1 MPLFEYTALNP
12 KGDQVKG
19 VAEAA
24 NPFGARQK
32 LRDSGVF
39 PVNIRE
45 ISEENS
51 ESKTAGFR
59 LFEKITQGNI
69 TLFTRQLATLLNA
82 GLPLVPSLATLSHQ
96 AANPQLKKVLVQVKK
111 DVREGNSF
119 VRSLSR
125 FPHIF
130 PVFYVNMIRSGEAS
144 GTLHIVLERLAD
156 FNEKQQALKMKIR
169 SALAYPVLMSIIGGL
184 VLFFMMT
191 FIVPNITRIFDQ
203 MHQRLPWITILIIAV
218 SSFLK
223 AYWWVMVI
231 GGGATFFFLRSFIR
245 TDRGER
251 LWHKWKL
258 RAPLLGPLH
267 QKIAVSRFSR
277 TLGTLLQSGVPLLSA
292 LEISRN
298 VINNRIMR
306 DMLKNAEKEVEEG
319 QPLSSPLARSN
330 LFPPMAV
337 EMLAVG
343 EQSGT
348 MEDMLFKIAD
358 ASDKEVEAGIMVVT
372 SLLEPVMILL
382 MGLVVGFI
390 VVSILLPMFEMNQL
404 VR

>member
-1 MPLFEYTALNP
+1 
-12 KGDQVKG
+12 
-19 VAEAA
+19 
-24 NPFGARQK
+24 
-32 LRDSGVF
+32 
-39 PVNIRE
+39 
-45 ISEENS
+45 
-51 ESKTAGFR
+51 
-59 LFEKITQGNI
+59 
-69 TLFTRQLATLLNA
+69 
-82 GLPLVPSLATLSHQ
+82 
-96 AANPQLKKVLVQVKK
+96 
-111 DVREGNSF
+111 
-119 VRSLSR
+119 
-125 FPHIF
+125 
-130 PVFYVNMIRSGEAS
+130 
-144 GTLHIVLERLAD
+144 
-156 FNEKQQALKMKIR
+156 
-169 SALAYPVLMSIIGGL
+169 
-184 VLFFMMT
+184 
-191 FIVPNITRIFDQ
+191 
-203 MHQRLPWITILIIAV
+203 
-218 SSFLK
+218 
-223 AYWWVMVI
+223 
-231 GGGATFFFLRSFIR
+231 
-245 TDRGER
+245 
-251 LWHKWKL
+251 
-258 RAPLLGPLH
+258 
-267 QKIAVSRFSR
+267 
-277 TLGTLLQSGVPLLSA
+277 LGTLLQSGVPLLSA